1 MRKLFSIVS
10 LLICIV
16 SYSNEYKI
24 DAVYPTHW
32 WVGMKNQK
40 FQLIIHGANV
50 AENNFSI
57 NYRGVKLVKVN
68 KVENRNYVFLDLIIS
83 PSAAAGKIKIHIKN
97 PNGEGDYLYELKTR
111 RKGNG
116 TLYAQ
121 GVTSKDFIYL
131 LMPDRFANGDA
142 SNDVFPDMRD
152 TTANRSNPFDRH
164 GGDLKGVIDH
174 LDYLRNLGIT
184 TLWLTP
190 VVENDMAR
198 TMEGGTSRSTYHG
211 YAFTDQY
218 QVDKRLGGN
227 DAYKNLRNELHKRGM
242 KLIQDAVYNHLG
254 NDHWSVRDLPMKDWL
269 NQWPSYQNTS
279 YRDQPLADPYAS
291 DIDKAITVRGW
302 FTPFLVDLNQ
312 RNSFVQNFLIQY
324 SIWATEE
331 FGLDGWRVDTYF
343 YNEPEFLNQINR
355 ALLTEFPSLTV
366 FGEATAQ
373 TVLNS
378 AYFVQNNYTNI
389 PFKHNA
395 AGVTDF
401 PLQSA
406 LLEGLKQPDVNK
418 VYNSLSQDFVYK
430 DPTRNCIFL
439 HNHDQ
444 DRLYSVIGEDFEMF
458 KMGINWLLTLRGIPQ
473 LYYGTE
479 ILMKNF
485 KAPTDAEVRKDFP
498 GGWKEDL
505 ANKFFK
511 TGRTALEEEAWVY
524 ISKLANFR
532 KTSTALTKGKLMQ
545 YLPEGG
551 LYAYFRYD
559 PIQTVMVISYTGKEN
574 MSVRMNRFEQRTKGF
589 TKLKNVLTGEI
600 MNLNDFSIKPKQSF
614 IFELTR

>member
-1 MRKLFSIVS
+1 
-10 LLICIV
+10 
-16 SYSNEYKI
+16 
-24 DAVYPTHW
+24 
-32 WVGMKNQK
+32 
-40 FQLIIHGANV
+40 
-50 AENNFSI
+50 
-57 NYRGVKLVKVN
+57 
-68 KVENRNYVFLDLIIS
+68 
-83 PSAAAGKIKIHIKN
+83 
-97 PNGEGDYLYELKTR
+97 
-111 RKGNG
+111 
-116 TLYAQ
+116 
-121 GVTSKDFIYL
+121 
-131 LMPDRFANGDA
+131 
-142 SNDVFPDMRD
+142 
-152 TTANRSNPFDRH
+152 
-164 GGDLKGVIDH
+164 
-174 LDYLRNLGIT
+174 
-184 TLWLTP
+184 
-190 VVENDMAR
+190 
-198 TMEGGTSRSTYHG
+198 
-211 YAFTDQY
+211 
-218 QVDKRLGGN
+218 
-227 DAYKNLRNELHKRGM
+227 
-242 KLIQDAVYNHLG
+242 
-254 NDHWSVRDLPMKDWL
+254 MKDWL

-324 SIWATEE
+324 AIWATEE

-343 YNEPEFLNQINR
+343 YNEPAFLNQINR

-406 LLEGLKQPDVNK
+406 LLEGLKHPDVNK

-439 HNHDQ
+439 DNHDQ
-444 DRLYSVIGEDFEMF
+444 DRFYSVIGEDFEMF

-498 GGWKEDL
+498 GGWKEDP
-505 ANKFFK
+505 ADKFFK

-574 MSVRMNRFEQRTKGF
+574 MSVKMNRFEQRTKGF
-589 TKLKNVLTGEI
+589 TKLKNVLTGEV